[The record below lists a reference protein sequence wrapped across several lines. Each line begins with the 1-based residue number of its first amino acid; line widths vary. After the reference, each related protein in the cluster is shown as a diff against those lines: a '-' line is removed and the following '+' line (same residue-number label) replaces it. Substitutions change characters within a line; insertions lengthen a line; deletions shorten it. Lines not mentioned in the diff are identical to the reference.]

1 MSLLLEIRFVAK
13 KLFISSFVKAMKSP
27 YFLFA
32 EVKMPR
38 LQNCLMLA
46 IFKASLIVKV
56 CPSGH

>member
-1 MSLLLEIRFVAK
+1 MAK
-13 KLFISSFVKAMKSP
+13 KLFITSFVKAMKSP
-27 YFLFA
+27 YFLFD

-56 CPSGH
+56 CPSGY